1 MYQFARFN
9 RKAQVIT
16 YSDEEFKKVIEP
28 VDKQRQSDWTR
39 LESDVLMDLCERF
52 QLRFIVIADRF
63 SNEVQDHPQNKDKSL
78 YCERSVDEIKDR
90 YFQVAKLL
98 LISRGQISNPIV
110 TKPFNFEHEVRR
122 KTNLEKIFM
131 RTKE

>member
-9 RKAQVIT
+9 KKAQIIT

-28 VDKQRQSDWTR
+28 VDKLKHSDWTR

-52 QLRFIVIADRF
+52 QLRFIIIADRF
-63 SNEVQDHPQNKDKSL
+63 SSEVQDSILQKDKNL

-90 YFQVAKLL
+90 YF
-98 LISRGQISNPIV
+98 
-110 TKPFNFEHEVRR
+110 
-122 KTNLEKIFM
+122 
-131 RTKE
+131 